1 MLSIPHPVRV
11 FLCAQSTDMRKGFN
25 GLSGLVRSFLK
36 QQPTSGHLF
45 VFRNRAGDKLKLL
58 YWDRDG
64 LAIWYKQL
72 EKGTFRFPTTTLSGD
87 GEIDNA
93 TLLMILEGIDLN
105 SVKRQKRYR
114 IPREVSNHPIAALSS
129 MP

>member
-1 MLSIPHPVRV
+1 MLSIPHPVRI
-11 FLCAQSTDMRKGFN
+11 FLCSQPTDMRKGFD

-36 QQPTSGHLF
+36 QEPTSGHLF
-45 VFRNRAGDKLKLL
+45 VFRNRSGDKLKIL

-72 EKGTFRFPTTTLSGD
+72 EKGTFRFPATLAD
-87 GEIDNA
+87 EAEIDNA

-105 SVKRQKRYR
+105 SVKRQKRYSLPHYTR
-114 IPREVSNHPIAALSS
+114 PS
-129 MP
+129 MAS